1 MLLKTLFKF
10 HVIIIF
16 TKIILTIKH
25 NFITI
30 LVSQL
35 TDFIDRKQLIG
46 LKLSLESK
54 NDILSHKLEA
64 NDNKRHNSI
73 KLKKLSSS

>member
-25 NFITI
+25 NLITI

-73 KLKKLSSS
+73 KLKKLSSR